1 MNNYLK
7 LYKPKKIQKFKTLM
21 LDVWEID
28 NKIVEKTLNNHS
40 DKIKKYS
47 MEHYMLMYELIN
59 KKIKKLSKKDKIA
72 YITCKKLKLKNDG
85 NKKPVF
91 IAINFYLFLFNFSL
105 SKIES
110 WIKLLFLVIITFLEC
125 IYVYV
130 CGTPKYKF
138 YIKILDNIMDKINN
152 KENKN

>member
-40 DKIKKYS
+40 DKIKKFG

-59 KKIKKLSKKDKIA
+59 NKIKKFSKEEKKA
-72 YITCKKLKLKNDG
+72 YIDCIKLNYKSLS
-85 NKKPVF
+85 NKKSVF
-91 IAINFYLFLFNFSL
+91 IAINFYLFLFNLSFSIL
-105 SKIES
+105 ES
-110 WIKLLFLVIITFLEC
+110 WIKLLFLTIIILLGC

-130 CGTPKYKF
+130 CVTPKYKF
-138 YIKILDNIMDKINN
+138 YIKILDNIMDEINN